1 MSKSNTN
8 YRIEQAA
15 DRRWGI
21 YHNERLL
28 ATLGSYEAC
37 ESIWK
42 YLQRELSYT
51 ENIKSRMTYR
61 NAINKHLLIDHRGKV
76 N

>member
-1 MSKSNTN
+1 MSKIN
-8 YRIEQAA
+8 YRIELAEN
-15 DRRWGI
+15 RRWGI
-21 YHNERLL
+21 YQDERLL
-28 ATLGSYEAC
+28 ATVGSYEAC

-51 ENIKSRMTYR
+51 ENIKFRMSYR
-61 NAINKHLLIDHRGKV
+61 NSLDKHLLIDRQGKV